1 MVVSM
6 SRSLTPALAA
16 ILMSSTLLF
25 GACSGDGDSASSGGD
40 DKSATDA
47 KDSSPS
53 KLVSVCEAV
62 DTTALEEH
70 LNGPAEPTFR
80 HTSPQ
85 TMQAFRE
92 AAAAEDFDMY
102 KDLYRTWAKDQGLKL
117 PDKQIDL
124 MIEMRVAEAGS
135 EDAFWLDTQDYYQH
149 TYEVCQFSGP
159 ANAAGQSR
167 FLEVRVFVDAPDG
180 ALPRVSEDTED
191 KSAKSA
197 KLKQIPGTDAVVYSS
212 TNVKK
217 DLTDHYVYI
226 DAGRFS
232 AVLDGLAWSSSSGP
246 SGYEPEVDVKPIVLA
261 IQDALKK
268 A

>member
-1 MVVSM
+1 MFKEILLPIDLEETDLTLRAIAIAQDLADRYGARITVVTVIPDFNMPVVASYF
-6 SRSLTPALAA
+6 PKDA
-16 ILMSSTLLF
+16 IERARKEVCVEME
-25 GACSGDGDSASSGGD
+25 
-40 DKSATDA
+40 
-47 KDSSPS
+47 
-53 KLVSVCEAV
+53 KLVKARFADPDNVRCDVGE
-62 DTTALEEH
+62 
-70 LNGPAEPTFR
+70 G
-80 HTSPQ
+80 SPHKFIV
-85 TMQAFRE
+85 TYAR
-92 AAAAEDFDMY
+92 
-102 KDLYRTWAKDQGLKL
+102 
-117 PDKQIDL
+117 DKQIDL

-149 TYEVCQFSGP
+149 AYEVCQFSGP

-191 KSAKSA
+191 KTAKSA